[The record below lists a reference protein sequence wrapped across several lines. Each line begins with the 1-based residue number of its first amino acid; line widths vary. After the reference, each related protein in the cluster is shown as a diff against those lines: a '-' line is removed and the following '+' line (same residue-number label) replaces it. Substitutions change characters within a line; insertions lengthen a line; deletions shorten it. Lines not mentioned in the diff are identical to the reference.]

1 MTTTRETGRDES
13 APGIETPERRV
24 SSFSAPVDAEEL
36 EFIQALDEYKRKHE
50 RPFPSWSEVLHV
62 LKSLGYS
69 K

>member
-1 MTTTRETGRDES
+1 MTTTNDPGRIES
-13 APGIETPERRV
+13 APGIEAPDRRV
-24 SSFSAPVDAEEL
+24 ASFSAPIDEEEL

-62 LKSLGYS
+62 LKNLGYS